1 MERGK
6 LADFLQRVRD
16 VTGRLQDGPRE
27 SPFATSVR
35 EPSVDFFWRAKSVRP
50 IQTIPGT
57 AEQIRREALPV
68 GFGFV
73 DGLEQLPPVFVGTFC
88 AVG

>member
-1 MERGK
+1 MT
-6 LADFLQRVRD
+6 DFLQRFRD

-35 EPSVDFFWRAKSVRP
+35 EPSFDFFWRAKSVRP
-50 IQTIPGT
+50 IQTILGT
-57 AEQIRREALPV
+57 AEQIRREVLPV
-68 GFGFV
+68 GFGFAE
-73 DGLEQLPPVFVGTFC
+73 GLEQLPPLFVDIFC

>member
-1 MERGK
+1 MVFVSR
-6 LADFLQRVRD
+6 
-16 VTGRLQDGPRE
+16 RLRP
-27 SPFATSVR
+27 PF
-35 EPSVDFFWRAKSVRP
+35 PSQALTFFWRAKSVRP
-50 IQTIPGT
+50 IQTILGT

-68 GFGFV
+68 GFGFA